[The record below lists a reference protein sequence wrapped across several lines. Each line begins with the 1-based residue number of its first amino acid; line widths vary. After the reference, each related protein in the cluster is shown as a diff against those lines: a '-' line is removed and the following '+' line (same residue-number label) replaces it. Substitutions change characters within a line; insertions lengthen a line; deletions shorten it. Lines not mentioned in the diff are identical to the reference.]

1 MTPCILDQA
10 SCIIM
15 IKMIQKVNLIFVLVF
30 FSLLINVNAAEEN
43 EAIRFIHPAGL
54 EFFYPS
60 DWTTKDST
68 FADVELVPPDQKMS
82 PQGPT
87 EAYFLWG
94 LGLDPSQNVDKQIVD
109 QLAGLMDQI
118 ASFLKPGVEPESFL
132 GKKFQGF
139 VYTWQ
144 GKRPDGEEVLGRV
157 FILPEK
163 RFAFALVALG
173 VRQNIVKR
181 ESTVNQIFGSF
192 TFNEVTPDHQLVGKW
207 LSIPEQLQTSSNE
220 NDEEQ
225 SNEMELNAD
234 GSFKISTQTAN
245 TETQTANSET
255 QTQEI
260 ASSGWWYTLANKIYF
275 VSPGNVALTFR
286 FELKGDPGSR
296 TLDLDH
302 SNGDRQEFHEE
313 SPAP

>member
-1 MTPCILDQA
+1 
-10 SCIIM
+10 M
-15 IKMIQKVNLIFVLVF
+15 IKMIQKVNLIFILLF
-30 FSLLINVNAAEEN
+30 FSLLMNSNAAEEN
-43 EAIRFIHPAGL
+43 EPIRFIHPAGL
-54 EFFYPS
+54 EFYYPF
-60 DWTTKDST
+60 DWSTKDST
-68 FADVELVPPDQKMS
+68 FADVELVPPDQKIS

-94 LGLDPSQNVDKQIVD
+94 LGLDPSQNIDKQIED

-118 ASFLKPGVEPESFL
+118 ASFLKPSVEPESFL
-132 GKKFQGF
+132 GKKLQGL

-144 GKRPDGEEVLGRV
+144 GKRPDGEEVLARIFV
-157 FILPEK
+157 LPEK

-181 ESTVNQIFGSF
+181 ESTVSQIFGSF

-207 LSIPEQLQTSSNE
+207 LSISDQLQTTSNE
-220 NDEEQ
+220 KNEEP

-234 GSFKISTQTAN
+234 GSFKISTP
-245 TETQTANSET
+245 TANSET
-255 QTQEI
+255 QTQTQEM

>member
-1 MTPCILDQA
+1 
-10 SCIIM
+10 
-15 IKMIQKVNLIFVLVF
+15 MIQKVNLIFILLF
-30 FSLLINVNAAEEN
+30 FSLLMNSNAAEEDDP
-43 EAIRFIHPAGL
+43 IHFIHPAGL
-54 EFFYPS
+54 EFYYPS
-60 DWTTKDST
+60 DWSTKDST
-68 FADVELVPPDQKMS
+68 FADVELVPPDQKIS

-94 LGLDPSQNVDKQIVD
+94 LGLDPSKNVEKQIAD

-118 ASFLKPGVEPESFL
+118 ASFLKPSVEPESFL

-144 GKRPDGEEVLGRV
+144 GKRPDGEEVLARIFV
-157 FILPEK
+157 LPEK
-163 RFAFALVALG
+163 RLAFALVALG
-173 VRQNIVKR
+173 VRGNIVKR
-181 ESTVNQIFGSF
+181 ESTVSQIFGSF
-192 TFNEVTPDHQLVGKW
+192 TFTEVTPDHQLVGKW
-207 LSIPEQLQTSSNE
+207 LSGSEQLQTSSNE
-220 NDEEQ
+220 NGEEP

-234 GSFKISTQTAN
+234 GSFKISTSTVN
-245 TETQTANSET
+245 TETQT
-255 QTQEI
+255 QEM
-260 ASSGWWYTLANKIYF
+260 AGSGWWYTLANKIYF